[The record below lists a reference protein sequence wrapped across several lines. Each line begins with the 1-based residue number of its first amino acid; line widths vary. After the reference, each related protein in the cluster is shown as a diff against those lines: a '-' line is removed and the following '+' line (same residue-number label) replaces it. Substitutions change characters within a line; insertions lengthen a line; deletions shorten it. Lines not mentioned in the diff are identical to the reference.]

1 MKFKMYFK
9 KKSKCILKK
18 EGENKI
24 KEERKTRNPVAETEF
39 TVRYIA
45 FHENLSEGP
54 VTPDLLNDKNRNVE
68 IYHAQLA

>member
-1 MKFKMYFK
+1 MVKFKMYFL

-18 EGENKI
+18 ERENKI

-45 FHENLSEGP
+45 FHEKSLQVS
-54 VTPDLLNDKNRNVE
+54 
-68 IYHAQLA
+68 